1 MAIYDKRFGLQ
12 QSMVDYL
19 NQALPDISDISNI
32 SNISK
37 PTTPGP
43 DIPTPISVAPEPGLT
58 PEQLALLYPQN
69 VGGGEG
75 FDTDI
80 PFQNR
85 TGAFGNLDKTRTKT
99 VVRDVYDE
107 ELGDFIAT
115 ELTGYYNPKLGNFQ
129 TFEGKNLTPA
139 FSNTGMRPGIVDLGL
154 NLLGIENKTIGG
166 YVPGS
171 IRGIYDTPMNL
182 FRRERNEPP
191 GLTPQ
196 QKMGLASMS
205 KVYQDIGRTR
215 DRDSDTG
222 VVNVQATKDAIERS
236 RRKSAIA
243 QEAANREAARN
254 RGRDDRPNRGGSQ
267 TQRDA
272 GPGFS
277 GSGSAAEM
285 GSF

>member
-1 MAIYDKRFGLQ
+1 MATYDRRFGLQ
-12 QSMVDYL
+12 QNMVDYL
-19 NQALPDISDISNI
+19 NQALPDISGIFRS
-32 SNISK
+32 
-37 PTTPGP
+37 TTPGP
-43 DIPTPISVAPEPGLT
+43 SIPTPVPVAPEPGLT

-107 ELGDFIAT
+107 ELGDFIPT

-171 IRGIYDTPMNL
+171 IRGIYDTPIDL
-182 FRRERNEPP
+182 FGGGRNEPP

-196 QKMGLASMS
+196 QAMRNKQRAEALQSMRGI
-205 KVYQDIGRTR
+205 VG
-215 DRDSDTG
+215 RDSDTG

-254 RGRDDRPNRGGSQ
+254 RGRDDKPDRGGSQ